1 MQPGNIAYFELF
13 RRGEI
18 EQASAVLPDH
28 RNSKWGCG
36 IRHLSAG
43 EVLPR
48 GMLENVLEKSWMTS
62 PLPDIPMVISPV
74 SRSLTW
80 TRRAT
85 VPRFRAIFASLLC
98 CAVLSGCSRFR
109 PKPAAQYV
117 YVTAKQTFL
126 RDRVAAVSN
135 RTGTVENGQ
144 KLEVLEHG
152 RRFFKVKTEKD
163 EVGWIDEKA
172 VATQD
177 VFDQFQALGQA
188 HKDDPSV
195 ASAVVRDEV
204 NLHLKPGR
212 ETERFYR
219 LAEGDKMQ
227 LLARATLP
235 KPVVAGAA
243 PAKPVVVAKGTK
255 GTSAAQSDASTPP
268 PIAMEDWWLGRDA
281 KGRTGWLLSRM
292 LEVDVPES
300 VGRYAE
306 GQRMVG
312 AYVLATVHD
321 DTLDQGKQ
329 DVPIYLTLL
338 EPYLAGLPYDF
349 DQVRVFTWN
358 LKMHRYETAFREK
371 NVEGYLPIKIFMS
384 KDPYGKAVIAQTSLL
399 AFTYRVLAADAGPV
413 VPDPV
418 TGAVKP
424 GRTIEK
430 TYRLEG
436 NLIRRIQAPGSHD
449 DPEAHPMAEEKKA
462 VKAAKVARKKR

>member
-1 MQPGNIAYFELF
+1 MVSGTLAA
-13 RRGEI
+13 GVG
-18 EQASAVLPDH
+18 VL
-28 RNSKWGCG
+28 RC
-36 IRHLSAG
+36 
-43 EVLPR
+43 
-48 GMLENVLEKSWMTS
+48 MLGNVLDKSSMIS
-62 PLPDIPMVISPV
+62 PLRYFPMLIFAGF
-74 SRSLTW
+74 RSHAR
-80 TRRAT
+80 TRCAA
-85 VPRFRAIFASLLC
+85 VPRFGIVLVCIAM
-98 CAVLSGCSRFR
+98 LSGCARFR
-109 PKPAAQYV
+109 PKPASQDV

-152 RRFFKVKTEKD
+152 RRFFRVKTDKG

-177 VFDQFQALGQA
+177 VFDQFQALGES
-188 HKDDPSV
+188 HKGDPSV

-212 ETERFYR
+212 ESERFYR

-243 PAKPVVVAKGTK
+243 PAKPAVAAKGAK
-255 GTSAAQSDASTPP
+255 GMGAALPDASAPS

-281 KGRTGWLLSRM
+281 HGRTGWLLSRM

-300 VGRYAE
+300 VARYAE

-321 DTLDQGKQ
+321 DTLDQGSQ
-329 DVPIYLTLL
+329 DIPIYLTVLG
-338 EPYLAGLPYDF
+338 PYLAGLPYDF

-371 NVEGYLPIKIFMS
+371 NVEGYLPIKIFVS
-384 KDPYGKAVIAQTSLL
+384 KDPYGKAVVAQTPLP

-462 VKAAKVARKKR
+462 AKAAKVAKVAKKKR